1 MQVKGAVVF
10 VTGASRGLGLAF
22 VHEAIARGAA
32 KVYAGVRNPDGFNV
46 SGAIPV
52 KLDVTSPASIADAV
66 QFASDTTL
74 LVNNAGIAELT
85 PEMFASSVEEQSR
98 RFLETNYFGVMHM
111 TSAYERILPQ
121 DGTGGIINVLSD
133 ATWKAAPII
142 APYAAS
148 KAAAWSYTNSARLQL
163 KEKNIQVL
171 GLHVGFIDTDLTKGI
186 DVPKSTPQDVV
197 RETYDALESGESE
210 VMADA
215 GTRALKQTLAAKA
228 PGYMAA

>member
-1 MQVKGAVVF
+1 MKVKGAVVF

-22 VHEAIARGAA
+22 VHEALARGAA
-32 KVYAGVRNPDGFNV
+32 KVYAGVRHVEGFDV
-46 SGAIPV
+46 PGAIPV
-52 KLDVTSPASIADAV
+52 KMDVTNPASIADAV
-66 QFASDTTL
+66 KFASDTTL

-85 PEMFASSVEEQSR
+85 PDMFALSVEDQSR
-98 RFLETNYFGVMHM
+98 RFLETNYFGVVR
-111 TSAYERILPQ
+111 TTTAFQSILPQ

-163 KEKNIQVL
+163 EAKKIQVL

-197 RETYDALESGESE
+197 RETYDALEAGELE

-215 GTRALKQTLAAKA
+215 GTRALKQTLAAKV
-228 PGYMAA
+228 PGYMTA